1 METEIIQPVAALSN
15 VNASLGLI
23 PNKRP
28 ICVIVLGMAGSGKT
42 TFVKKLAQ
50 YRHANGSL
58 PYLINLDPACHETPY
73 PVNIDI
79 RDTIKYKEVM
89 KRYNLG
95 PNGGIVT
102 ALNLFSTKFG
112 KVIDLIENAQKT
124 HEYCVIDTPG
134 QIEVFTWSASGT
146 IITEALATAFP
157 TVIVY
162 VMDIVRST
170 SPTTFMSNMLYACS
184 ILYKARLPFV
194 IAMNKIDIQEHNF
207 AMQWMQD
214 FEAFQES
221 LENETAYISNLTRT
235 MSLTLDEFY
244 KNLKSCGV
252 SSKTGIGFENLFMLL
267 NEAVDEYD
275 SDYKQ
280 EYNKLRAERVNNSAE
295 HFTQPPNGD
304 LGEEVSFRSYNNE
317 KNLCNEP
324 IYLKHPAN
332 ESSDD
337 EEGQECE
344 GSIITTGDDE
354 AEEINFN
361 NYIQQ
366 HRRQQA
372 EKHGK
377 QFNKSL

>member
-1 METEIIQPVAALSN
+1 METEVIQPVAALPN

-295 HFTQPPNGD
+295 HFTHPPNGD
-304 LGEEVSFRSYNNE
+304 LGEEVCFRSYNNE

-324 IYLKHPAN
+324 VYLKHPAN

>member
-1 METEIIQPVAALSN
+1 
-15 VNASLGLI
+15 
-23 PNKRP
+23 
-28 ICVIVLGMAGSGKT
+28 
-42 TFVKKLAQ
+42 
-50 YRHANGSL
+50 
-58 PYLINLDPACHETPY
+58 
-73 PVNIDI
+73 
-79 RDTIKYKEVM
+79 M

-295 HFTQPPNGD
+295 HFTHPPNGD
-304 LGEEVSFRSYNNE
+304 LGEEVCFRSYNNE

-324 IYLKHPAN
+324 VYLKHPAN

-344 GSIITTGDDE
+344 GSIITTG
-354 AEEINFN
+354 
-361 NYIQQ
+361 
-366 HRRQQA
+366 
-372 EKHGK
+372 K
-377 QFNKSL
+377 Q

>member
-1 METEIIQPVAALSN
+1 MDTVQQHSGSFDKTELESIGQSLPVCL
-15 VNASLGLI
+15 
-23 PNKRP
+23 
-28 ICVIVLGMAGSGKT
+28 IVLGMAGSGKT

-58 PYLINLDPACHETPY
+58 PYLINLDPACRETPY

-89 KRYNLG
+89 NRYKLG
-95 PNGGIVT
+95 PNGAIVT

-112 KVIDLIENAQKT
+112 KVIELIEKMKDKYQ
-124 HEYCVIDTPG
+124 YCVLDTPG

-157 TVIVY
+157 TVVVY

-184 ILYKARLPFV
+184 ILYKSRLPFV
-194 IAMNKIDIQEHNF
+194 IVMNKIDVQECDF
-207 AMQWMQD
+207 AVQWMQD
-214 FEAFQES
+214 FEAFQEA
-221 LENETAYISNLTRT
+221 LEGETAYVSNLTRT

-252 SSKTGIGFENLFMLL
+252 SSITGIGFGQFFELV
-267 NEAVDEYD
+267 NEAVKEYE

-280 EYNKLRAERVNNSAE
+280 EYEKLRTENAEKKEREMKKLSRASSE
-295 HFTQPPNGD
+295 DMGEQIP
-304 LGEEVSFRSYNNE
+304 LGNDTDTTATKSNDR
-317 KNLCNEP
+317 
-324 IYLKHPAN
+324 IYLRHPAN

-337 EEGQECE
+337 DEGQECD
-344 GSIITTGDDE
+344 GAVVTAGDDE
-354 AEEINFN
+354 VEDTNFN
-361 NYIQQ
+361 NFIEQ
-366 HRRQQA
+366 HRRKQNERQQ
-372 EKHGK
+372 KR
-377 QFNKSL
+377 NK